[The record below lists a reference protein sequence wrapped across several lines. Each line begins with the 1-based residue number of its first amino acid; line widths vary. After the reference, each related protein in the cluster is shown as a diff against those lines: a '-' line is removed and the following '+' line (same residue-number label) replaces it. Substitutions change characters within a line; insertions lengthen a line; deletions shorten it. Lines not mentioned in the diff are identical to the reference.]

1 MSLLPSTNFLSQ
13 LLSIAESELSCLLCC
28 AILLMMMYNLQ
39 AVIVCCRQKKHSL
52 ALEVFDRLWKSNT
65 SATADEKVSHSSLS
79 LSYQ

>member
-1 MSLLPSTNFLSQ
+1 
-13 LLSIAESELSCLLCC
+13 
-28 AILLMMMYNLQ
+28 MMMYDLQ
-39 AVIVCCRQKKHSL
+39 AVIVCCQQKKHSL